1 MLAAADELAQT
12 GECDPKEIYNEA
24 QELEERM
31 SSFLAALARRR
42 SSLDMTVSFYS
53 HVHAVSLNFLILFS
67 IIIGHLMLLDFTFDI
82 ISKGYVTKV
91 VRAPVVF

>member
-1 MLAAADELAQT
+1 MAAADELAQT

-53 HVHAVSLNFLILFS
+53 HVHAVSILHSALAVYKFYIYMNVFLFLQFLSVINW
-67 IIIGHLMLLDFTFDI
+67 
-82 ISKGYVTKV
+82 
-91 VRAPVVF
+91 

>member
-1 MLAAADELAQT
+1 MMLYNVNFQNTITNAEKLLAAADELAQT

-53 HVHAVSLNFLILFS
+53 HVHAVSRLFFAFLA
-67 IIIGHLMLLDFTFDI
+67 HLSQRLQ
-82 ISKGYVTKV
+82 
-91 VRAPVVF
+91 